1 MSPDLLAKTVRLAV
15 TPRFDVF
22 YALRTLHDN
31 GDFGRSWRTQA
42 RQFIPTKFEAA
53 VDRVAPRAMM
63 WPLLADALRDAK
75 PELAFDEITDTV
87 RSLDNE
93 SFQRAILGGIFRGVG
108 VVDGLIN
115 KRLSLRAAASVEVR
129 NGNQLMSLVG
139 LEPFH
144 RSGAVIGAFTRIVSS
159 PTEYR
164 ADLARALEIFWES
177 VFQRTWQQLEPQM
190 RERMAEMRAA
200 NRAGA
205 LREVGEKY
213 RLPVLF
219 DDKSKTIRSTRG
231 ATLYSYRDVRAIHL
245 LPSAFNDLRFWG
257 AYSNTAGSA
266 TLYFP
271 VFDATLIQ
279 RVVLPSRSRRPE
291 HTNDPA
297 LGFRALGDTT
307 RYAIASVL
315 AREPRTS
322 AELAKEFNVSKAT
335 ISHHVQLL
343 RGAGLLSEEQ
353 TEKGTVLRLDREV
366 LESLS
371 GNAAHEMFSGS
382 DNPVIRRSRHAK
394 NTGKQGTAE

>member
-1 MSPDLLAKTVRLAV
+1 MSPEILAKTVSRAV
-15 TPRFDVF
+15 SPRFDLF

-31 GDFGRSWRTQA
+31 GEFGRSWRAQA
-42 RQFIPTKFEAA
+42 RQSIPVKFEAA
-53 VDRVAPRAMM
+53 VNRVAPRAMI
-63 WPLLADALRDAK
+63 WPVLADALRDAK
-75 PELAFDEITDTV
+75 PDLTFDEITDTL
-87 RSLDNE
+87 RSLNND
-93 SFQRAILGGIFRGVG
+93 SFQRAILGGIFRGAG
-108 VVDGLIN
+108 VVDGLVN
-115 KRLSLRAAASVEVR
+115 KRQSLRAAVSVEVS

-139 LEPFH
+139 LEPFQ
-144 RSGAVIGAFTRIVSS
+144 RSGAVAGAFTRIVSN

-190 RERMAEMRAA
+190 REQTAEMRAA
-200 NRAGA
+200 NRASA
-205 LREVGEKY
+205 LSAVAEKY

-219 DDKSKTIRSTRG
+219 DDKSKTIRSSRG
-231 ATLYSYRDVRAIHL
+231 AVLYSYRDVRAIHL

-257 AYSNTAGSA
+257 AYSNPAGST

-271 VFDATLIQ
+271 VFDPTLVQ
-279 RVVLPSRSRRPE
+279 RVVLHSRSRTSE
-291 HTNDPA
+291 QSNDPA

-382 DNPVIRRSRHAK
+382 DNPVIRRSRHDK
-394 NTGKQGTAE
+394 NIGKQGAAE